1 MKKLILAATLGIFST
16 TIFADKPLPIQYGEP
31 EPMGSQAQQTPV
43 AEYRNLT
50 LTKYKNEREMN
61 LSLFSE
67 YSSYEADLDGGDTIK
82 LDGFALGVS
91 SNPHN
96 NGWYGK
102 FETLKD
108 DALDADYYEL
118 SFGGQINLYSYQGF
132 YTAGTLGFG
141 YAWAESSLLANDVN
155 FMTIPIGLEIGY
167 SLVPNLSIYGGVGY
181 KWLIDTTAST
191 TCKDGSTS
199 NSVGSGTCSSHDGID
214 RYNDY
219 VGDNN
224 GVTYKAGL
232 RYNF

>member
-1 MKKLILAATLGIFST
+1 MRKLILAGVIGSVST
-16 TIFADKPLPIQYGEP
+16 VAVANTPLAIQPGQPVPLNNE
-31 EPMGSQAQQTPV
+31 EAPV
-43 AEYRNLT
+43 AEYRSLT
-50 LTKYKNEREMN
+50 PTKYKNEQEMN
-61 LSLFSE
+61 FSLFSE
-67 YSSYEADLDGGDTIK
+67 YSSYEADLEGGDKIK

-91 SNPHN
+91 SSPYN

-102 FETLKD
+102 FEALKD
-108 DALDADYYEL
+108 DDLDADYYEL
-118 SFGGQINLYSYQGF
+118 SFGGQINLYTYQGF
-132 YTAGTLGFG
+132 YVAGALGFG

-167 SLVPNLSIYGGVGY
+167 SLIPNLSIYGGVGY

-199 NSVGSGTCSSHDGID
+199 NSVGSGTCSSHNGIEQ
-214 RYNDY
+214 YNDY
-219 VGDNN
+219 VGENN